1 MATPSRSRKGYN
13 VAEDQ
18 IPLVTYA
25 RTKDTAWNLY
35 IAGSV
40 QVRET
45 NAGLIQVRTGTQI
58 EWLTVGTKEVYA

>member
-1 MATPSRSRKGYN
+1 M
-13 VAEDQ
+13 AEDQ

-35 IAGSV
+35 IGGTV

-45 NAGLIQVRTGTQI
+45 NAGIVQVRTGTDT
-58 EWLTVGTKEVYA
+58 EWTTVGTKEVYA